1 MRKTLL
7 KSAAAVVAA
16 SLSTSAFA
24 QAQQAQQP
32 QPIGGQQAGQAA
44 QRLSEV
50 YEREQAEAQRQGSR
64 RVEVREK
71 ALWGLSSVA
80 RERMHDAMKHL
91 VEEPDKAYKDI
102 MLTANVLELQASLG
116 KDRQQQQQGAGRQGV
131 TPQGEAGQQQ
141 PQGQQAQAQQQG
153 GGSATDR
160 LMRQAEQLRDLAKHV
175 EFKMVLTRDD
185 LKQPFAEA
193 SLALADFYQEAA
205 QAGVGKADEE
215 QTGYTLRNAAEY
227 FQIAHTFA
235 EKRPSVEA
243 SKAILDADRL
253 GEQIVKLSK
262 ATTGQKQKEEQTAKA
277 DGQGGD
283 PKQAKGEGDLK
294 EQEAR
299 VAGAR
304 GGGQQQGGG
313 QQEEA
318 RRVVEQLGKAID
330 ETRAGVGGQGGKDGA
345 AAPYIPGV
353 PGHDPKVPVQGEQQS
368 KERNQ

>member
-7 KSAAAVVAA
+7 KSAAALAA
-16 SLSTSAFA
+16 ATLSTSAFA

-32 QPIGGQQAGQAA
+32 QPTGGQQAGQAA

-50 YEREQAEAQRQGSR
+50 YERERAEAQRQGSR
-64 RVEVREK
+64 RVEVREQ
-71 ALWGLSSVA
+71 ALWGLSEVA
-80 RERMHDAMKHL
+80 KERMHDAMKHL

-116 KDRQQQQQGAGRQGV
+116 RDRQQQQQGASRQGV
-131 TPQGEAGQQQ
+131 SPQGEQGQPQQQAQGQQQ
-141 PQGQQAQAQQQG
+141 Q

-160 LMRQAEQLRDLAKHV
+160 LMKQAEQLRDLAKDV
-175 EFKMVLTRDD
+175 EYKLVLNKDD
-185 LKQPFAEA
+185 LKQPFAQA

-205 QAGVGKADEE
+205 RAGVGKGDEE
-215 QTGYTLRNAAEY
+215 QTGYTLRGAAEY

-235 EKRPSVEA
+235 EKRPSVEV

-253 GEQIVKLSK
+253 SEQIVKLSK
-262 ATTGQKQKEEQTAKA
+262 ATTGQKQKEGGTAKA

-294 EQEAR
+294 DQEAR

-304 GGGQQQGGG
+304 VGGQQQGG

-318 RRVVEQLGKAID
+318 RRVVEQLGRAINQ
-330 ETRAGVGGQGGKDGA
+330 AQANMAGQGAQDGH

-353 PGHDPKVPVQGEQQS
+353 PGHDPKVPAQADQQS
-368 KERNQ
+368 KPRNQ